1 MQSTRASIYIDGTLD
16 TESHFF
22 VSNLW
27 MLSQAGFRLG
37 ANVDGTHQSK
47 TYIDD
52 LFFLKDALTKEEV
65 LEIMEER
72 K

>member
-1 MQSTRASIYIDGTLD
+1 MPRAKWRCPTSF
-16 TESHFF
+16 S
-22 VSNLW
+22 
-27 MLSQAGFRLG
+27 SQAGFRLG
-37 ANVDGTHQSK
+37 ANVDGEKTST

-65 LEIMEER
+65 LEIMAER